1 MQDLVI
7 KIKDLKLKIR
17 NGQLSIEETIVLL
30 SDIIDKFN
38 KSEDQDDSE
47 KNYLKSLIQ
56 DKIIVKF
63 NIKNKKSELKIK
75 VLKIFIILNEI
86 GVKDVTKEDIKMTL
100 YSR

>member
-38 KSEDQDDSE
+38 KSENQDDSE

-63 NIKNKKSELKIK
+63 KN
-75 VLKIFIILNEI
+75 N
-86 GVKDVTKEDIKMTL
+86 
-100 YSR
+100 